1 MRKELLRLAVPNILA
16 NLSIP
21 LLVTVNLAVLAH
33 LESTLYL
40 AAVSLAG
47 IIFNFILW
55 SFSFLRMST
64 TGITA
69 QNFGA
74 KNTSEISASFY
85 RSVLIAGFIGL
96 LTILFRNPIYW
107 IGIEMLQP
115 DFALDGIIT
124 EYYDIRIW
132 VVPASLLNFV
142 ILGWLLGVQD
152 SAAAMLMIIFENVI
166 NVVLNLVFVVELG
179 MKADGVALGTL
190 IAGWSALV
198 FGIIIILV
206 RHRKLLV
213 KPVLKVVFLFSKLLR
228 VLTVNANIFLRSFS
242 LLTVFSWFTY
252 ASSLYGNDV
261 LAVNTLLMQFFM
273 FFSFFID
280 GFSYAGESLSGKY
293 LGAGKIRLLRLTV
306 RTLFRW
312 ALGTSLVFSLLYFMG
327 GQWIFGLLTDNQ
339 TLLDLAL
346 KQRFWVVLIP
356 LVSFVAFM
364 WDGIFAGM
372 THTAAMRNV
381 MLIAVLG
388 VFFPLY
394 FLLESVFPEMNL
406 WIAFLSFFVARSV
419 GMTLAKPRQLKVL
432 KVEKLKKNF

>member
-21 LLVTVNLAVLAH
+21 LLGTVNLAVLAH
-33 LESTLYL
+33 LDSTSYL

-74 KNTSEISASFY
+74 RDSAEVSSSLY
-85 RSVLIAGFIGL
+85 RSVLIAGIVGL
-96 LTILFRNPIYW
+96 IVILLRDQILLLGFRMLHPDASLS
-107 IGIEMLQP
+107 GIM
-115 DFALDGIIT
+115 T
-124 EYYDIRIW
+124 EYYNIRIW
-132 VVPASLLNFV
+132 VVPASLINFV

-152 SAAAMLMIIFENVI
+152 SAAGMLMIIFENAV
-166 NVVLNLVFVVELG
+166 NVALNLYFVVYLG
-179 MKADGVALGTL
+179 MKADGVALGTM
-190 IAGWSALV
+190 IAGWSALAFGV
-198 FGIIIILV
+198 FLILI
-206 RHRKLLV
+206 RHRKLASQLSRQAIFV
-213 KPVLKVVFLFSKLLR
+213 FSKLTR

-252 ASSLYGNDV
+252 ASKLYGNDV
-261 LAVNTLLMQFFM
+261 LALNTLLMQFFM

-293 LGAGKIRLLRLTV
+293 LGAGKIRLLRITV
-306 RTLFRW
+306 KTLFRW
-312 ALGTSLVFSLLYFMG
+312 ALATSLVFSLLYLVG
-327 GQWIFGLLTDNQ
+327 GQWVFSLMTNNEV
-339 TLLDLAL
+339 LLDLAL

-356 LVSFVAFM
+356 LVSFVAFV

-394 FLLESVFPEMNL
+394 FLLEGALPGMNL

-419 GMTLAKPRQLKVL
+419 GMTLAVPKQLKVFNV
-432 KVEKLKKNF
+432 KGF

>member
-1 MRKELLRLAVPNILA
+1 MISIRKELLRLAVPNILA

-21 LLVTVNLAVLAH
+21 LLGTVNLAVLAH
-33 LESTLYL
+33 LDSTSYL
-40 AAVSLAG
+40 AAVSLVG
-47 IIFNFILW
+47 VIFNFILW

-74 KNTSEISASFY
+74 NDRLEISSSLY
-85 RSVLIAGFIGL
+85 RSILIAALLGVLIVLLRHQIGWLGFG
-96 LTILFRNPIYW
+96 
-107 IGIEMLQP
+107 MLHP
-115 DFALDGIIT
+115 DDSLSLIMK

-132 VVPASLLNFV
+132 VVPASLINFV

-152 SAAAMLMIIFENVI
+152 SAAAMMMIIFENVV
-166 NVVLNLVFVVELG
+166 NVALNLYFVIHLD
-179 MKADGVALGTL
+179 MKADGVALGTT
-190 IAGWSALV
+190 IAGWGALL
-198 FGIIIILV
+198 FGIVLV
-206 RHRKLLV
+206 LLRHRTIISKF
-213 KPVLKVVFLFSKLLR
+213 KSDAVFIFSRLMR

-252 ASSLYGNDV
+252 ASKLYGNDV
-261 LAVNTLLMQFFM
+261 LALNTLLLQFFM

-306 RTLFRW
+306 KTLFQW
-312 ALGTSLVFSLLYFMG
+312 AFGTSLVFSLLYLIG
-327 GQWIFGLLTDNQ
+327 GQWVFGLLTDNQ
-339 TLLDLAL
+339 TLLNLAL
-346 KQRFWVVLIP
+346 EQRFWVVLIP
-356 LVSFVAFM
+356 LASFVAFV

-381 MLIAVLG
+381 MLVAVLG

-394 FLLESVFPEMNL
+394 FLLENVLPGMNL

-419 GMTLAKPRQLKVL
+419 GMTLAKP
-432 KVEKLKKNF
+432 EKLKVRKVKSS

>member
-21 LLVTVNLAVLAH
+21 LLGTVNLAVLAH
-33 LESTLYL
+33 LDSTSYL

-47 IIFNFILW
+47 VIFNFILW

-74 KNTSEISASFY
+74 NDRSEISSSLY
-85 RSVLIAGFIGL
+85 RSMLIAAIVGVLIVAL
-96 LTILFRNPIYW
+96 RNPVEYL
-107 IGIEMLQP
+107 GFKMLHP
-115 DFALDGIIT
+115 DESLATIMS
-124 EYYDIRIW
+124 EYYQIRIW
-132 VVPASLLNFV
+132 VVPASLINFV

-152 SAAAMLMIIFENVI
+152 SAAAMLMIIFENMV
-166 NVVLNLVFVVELG
+166 NVALNLYFVIYLG
-179 MKADGVALGTL
+179 MKADGVALGTT
-190 IAGWSALV
+190 IAGWSALL
-198 FGIIIILV
+198 FGVGLV
-206 RHRKLLV
+206 LLRHRKLIA
-213 KPVLKVVFLFSKLLR
+213 KFRSDAVFIFSKLTR

-252 ASSLYGNDV
+252 ASKLYGNDV
-261 LAVNTLLMQFFM
+261 LALNTLLMQFFM

-306 RTLFRW
+306 KTLFVW
-312 ALGTSLVFSLLYFMG
+312 AFGTSLVFSLLYLIG
-327 GQWIFGLLTDNQ
+327 GQWIFGLLTDNE
-339 TLLDLAL
+339 TLLKLAL
-346 KQRFWVVLIP
+346 EQRFWVVLIP
-356 LVSFVAFM
+356 LVSFVAFV
-364 WDGIFAGM
+364 WDGVFAGM

-381 MLIAVLG
+381 MLVAVLG

-394 FLLESVFPEMNL
+394 FLLENILPGMNL
-406 WIAFLSFFVARSV
+406 WIAFLSFFIARSV
-419 GMTLAKPRQLKVL
+419 GMTLTRPRQLKVY
-432 KVEKLKKNF
+432 KVESL

>member
-21 LLVTVNLAVLAH
+21 LLGTVNLAVLAH
-33 LESTLYL
+33 LDSTSYL

-47 IIFNFILW
+47 VIFNFILW

-74 KNTSEISASFY
+74 SNRSEVSSTLY
-85 RSVLIAGFIGL
+85 RSMLIAGSIGL
-96 LTILFRNPIYW
+96 LVIVFRNQIAW
-107 IGIEMLQP
+107 LGFEMLQP
-115 DFALDGIIT
+115 DHALSGIIA
-124 EYYDIRIW
+124 EYFDIRIW

-152 SAAAMLMIIFENVI
+152 SAAAMLMIIFENAVNVI
-166 NVVLNLVFVVELG
+166 LNLYFVVGLG
-179 MKADGVALGTL
+179 MKADGVALGTM
-190 IAGWSALV
+190 IAGWSALL
-198 FGIIIILV
+198 FGLCLILI
-206 RHRKLLV
+206 RHRKLLE
-213 KPVLKVVFLFSKLLR
+213 KPVSNALFLISKLVR

-261 LAVNTLLMQFFM
+261 LALNTLLMQFFM

-293 LGAGKIRLLRLTV
+293 LGAGKIKLLKLTV

-312 ALGTSLVFSLLYFMG
+312 AFATSLVFSLLYLIG
-327 GQWIFGLLTDNQ
+327 GQWIFGLLTNNE
-339 TLLDLAL
+339 TLLKLAFE
-346 KQRFWVVLIP
+346 QRFWVVLIP
-356 LVSFVAFM
+356 LVSFVAFV

-381 MLIAVLG
+381 MLVAVLG

-394 FLLESVFPEMNL
+394 FLLENILPGMNL
-406 WIAFLSFFVARSV
+406 WIAFLSFFIARSV
-419 GMTLAKPRQLKVL
+419 GMTLTRPK
-432 KVEKLKKNF
+432 KLKAHMVESR

>member
-21 LLVTVNLAVLAH
+21 LLVAVNLAVLAH

-47 IIFNFILW
+47 IVFNFILW

-115 DFALDGIIT
+115 DFALSGIIT

-198 FGIIIILV
+198 FGIAIILIK
-206 RHRKLLV
+206 HRKLLE

-312 ALGTSLVFSLLYFMG
+312 ALGTSLVFSLLYFIG

-394 FLLESVFPEMNL
+394 FLLESAFPEMNL

-419 GMTLAKPRQLKVL
+419 GMTLAKPDKLKVR
-432 KVEKLKKNF
+432 KVKS

>member
-1 MRKELLRLAVPNILA
+1 MRRELLRLAVPNILA

-21 LLVTVNLAVLAH
+21 LLGTVNLAVLAH
-33 LESTLYL
+33 LDSTSYL

-74 KNTSEISASFY
+74 KDKQEISSSLY
-85 RSVLIAGFIGL
+85 RSFLIAALIGL
-96 LTILFRNPIYW
+96 VVIVLRDQIAWLGFR
-107 IGIEMLQP
+107 MLHP
-115 DFALDGIIT
+115 DSSLSSIMS

-132 VVPASLLNFV
+132 VVPASLINFV

-152 SAAAMLMIIFENVI
+152 SAAAMLMIIFENVV
-166 NVVLNLVFVVELG
+166 NVALNLYFVIYLG
-179 MKADGVALGTL
+179 MKADGVALGTT
-190 IAGWSALV
+190 IAGWSAFI
-198 FGIIIILV
+198 FGVCLILM
-206 RHRKLLV
+206 RHRKLIA
-213 KPVLKVVFLFSKLLR
+213 KFRSDAVFIVSKLIR

-252 ASSLYGNDV
+252 ASKLYGNDV
-261 LAVNTLLMQFFM
+261 LALNTLLMQFFM

-306 RTLFRW
+306 KMLFQW
-312 ALGTSLVFSLLYFMG
+312 AFGTSLVFSLLYLIG
-327 GQWIFGLLTDNQ
+327 GQWIFSLLTDNQ
-339 TLLDLAL
+339 ILLDLAL
-346 KQRFWVVLIP
+346 RQRFWVVLIP
-356 LVSFVAFM
+356 LVSFVAFV
-364 WDGIFAGM
+364 WDGVFAGM

-381 MLIAVLG
+381 MLVAVLG
-388 VFFPLY
+388 VFFPFY
-394 FLLESVFPEMNL
+394 FLLENILPGMNL

-419 GMTLAKPRQLKVL
+419 GMTLSRPRQLKAHQ
-432 KVEKLKKNF
+432 VESL